1 MKKYWWF
8 FLGITVTWFL
18 YAFVILV
25 LKCITDTSIAQ
36 AGQMGDTFGA
46 LNALFSGLAFAG
58 LIISIRQQQEEIVKS
73 TTAQQ
78 NTELA
83 MKAQTK
89 LMSLTAMLNG
99 YTTYLDYLN
108 VNIQQENQKS
118 YSTHLDDLNK
128 SRGFYLAKIELIL
141 SEIDAIRLS
150 NA

>member
-8 FLGITVTWFL
+8 FLAITLTWFL
-18 YAFVILV
+18 YAFVMLV
-25 LKCITDTSIAQ
+25 LKCMTGTSIAQ

-89 LMSLTAMLNG
+89 LMSLSALLNG

-108 VNIQQENQKS
+108 TRIKQES
-118 YSTHLDDLNK
+118 MSGMST
-128 SRGFYLAKIELIL
+128 E
-141 SEIDAIRLS
+141 LS
-150 NA
+150 NLIGLRVAHIRKVESTILEIEDIRKNIK